1 MAIEFKLTKK
11 QFRLWDNFCLNN
23 GKEMY
28 ENKDAYMNVYDNK
41 TKHYSVIVSHN
52 EQTGIIKFLEK
63 VLDTHLKSEY
73 NLEH

>member
-1 MAIEFKLTKK
+1 
-11 QFRLWDNFCLNN
+11 
-23 GKEMY
+23 MY